1 MLFACLSCAYLLFDP
16 EGCIHSA
23 GEAMRLW
30 AESVAPSVFPFLVLL
45 PVFTSF
51 EAERVYEKLFGRFF
65 RKLFSLGPA
74 GVKCAVPGLIAGS
87 PACALAV
94 KKAYRE
100 GKIDSREALCAL
112 VLASGLSPVFLVCGV
127 GQGMFSNALTGGR
140 ILISSMAAQVVC
152 ALIAARLPI
161 PRRKNCREEERRT
174 LEEKGAISFGV
185 NAALGICG
193 WMVLFSVYTGGLPEF
208 YGAWFEVSKGC
219 AYAAETENETLACA
233 IACLSGACVF
243 MQNAA
248 GIYPAALET
257 ALFFTFKCIQCAL
270 GTSFFVLTDAFLKR
284 KIEFEADLFTVSAA
298 GAMTLACLILFL
310 FAKEQRKK
318 SYGDQKTGH

>member
-1 MLFACLSCAYLLFDP
+1 MLTPDINNNFIIRRLRKRCQCEFIEFVGIKFKGNTAVPVRIVIVNWVKLLSLLSIVP
-16 EGCIHSA
+16 TN
-23 GEAMRLW
+23 RL
-30 AESVAPSVFPFLVLL
+30 
-45 PVFTSF
+45 
-51 EAERVYEKLFGRFF
+51 RFF
-65 RKLFSLGPA
+65 LRHCPIYTSNHG
-74 GVKCAVPGLIAGS
+74 
-87 PACALAV
+87 
-94 KKAYRE
+94 YRE

-127 GQGMFSNALTGGR
+127 GQGMFSNALTGVR

-174 LEEKGAISFGV
+174 PEEKGAISFGV

-219 AYAAETENETLACA
+219 AYAAETGNETLACA